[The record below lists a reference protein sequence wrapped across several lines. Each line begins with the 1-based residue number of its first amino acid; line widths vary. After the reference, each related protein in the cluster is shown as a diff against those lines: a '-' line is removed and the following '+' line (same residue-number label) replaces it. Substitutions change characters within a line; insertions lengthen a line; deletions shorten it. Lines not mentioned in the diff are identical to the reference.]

1 MRAKSICVFCGSR
14 VGNDPVYAELARRL
28 GAECA
33 ARGIRL
39 VYGGG
44 RIGLMGILADAA
56 LNAGGEVVGVI
67 PEFLQKLEVGNGA
80 VSELHLVDSMHERKQ
95 RMFDL
100 ADAFVTLPGGLGTF
114 DETIEIITWKQ
125 LRLHSKPIVLI
136 NHDGYWEIFRELV
149 GHAVAHEFAHG
160 GVRDL
165 FTLVDGIEQ
174 LFDAIDG
181 APEPDDEVLSSH
193 L

>member
-1 MRAKSICVFCGSR
+1 VRAKSICVFCGSR
-14 VGNDPVYAELARRL
+14 VGNDPAYAELARRL

-33 ARGIRL
+33 ARGVRL

-56 LNAGGEVVGVI
+56 LSAGGEVVGVI

-80 VSELHLVDSMHERKQ
+80 VSELHLVGSMHERKQ

-125 LRLHSKPIVLI
+125 LRLHSKPVVLI
-136 NHDGYWEIFRELV
+136 NHEGYWEIFRELV
-149 GHAVAHEFAHG
+149 GHAVTHGFAHG
-160 GVRDL
+160 KVREL
-165 FTLVDGIEQ
+165 FTLVDGVDDV
-174 LFDAIDG
+174 FAAIDA
-181 APEPDDEVLSSH
+181 APEPDEAVLSSH

>member
-14 VGNDPVYAELARRL
+14 VGNDPAYAELARRL
-28 GAECA
+28 GTECA
-33 ARGIRL
+33 ARGVRL

-56 LNAGGEVVGVI
+56 LSAGGEVVGVI

-136 NHDGYWEIFRELV
+136 NHEGYWEIFRELV
-149 GHAVAHEFAHG
+149 GHAITHDFAHG
-160 GVRDL
+160 KVREL
-165 FTLVDGIEQ
+165 FTLVDGVDDV
-174 LFDAIDG
+174 FDAIDA
-181 APEPDDEVLSSH
+181 APEPDDAVLSSH